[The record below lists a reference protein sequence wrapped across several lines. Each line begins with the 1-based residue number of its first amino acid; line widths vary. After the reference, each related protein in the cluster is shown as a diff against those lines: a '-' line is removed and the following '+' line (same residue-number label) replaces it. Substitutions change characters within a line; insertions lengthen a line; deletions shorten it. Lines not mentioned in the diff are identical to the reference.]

1 MSDEPRRSGRASKG
15 VHKSKASS
23 SPAPN
28 PQKPSAK
35 VVKKSKKGG
44 KTDQPEDDDEGEEE
58 EAIRCICGDDNP
70 KDKRAFIGCD
80 ACTVWQHNVCMGM
93 PEDDDDVPDHY
104 FCEECRPEEHK
115 ETLAALAEGKKIWEE
130 RTSLYKQWKKM
141 SSSRRKS
148 KGKGG
153 EERAP
158 WLKKEAANMPD
169 EEAEAL
175 EDAEQEEEAQEPNN
189 KRKRESVKPEPEP
202 RQSQPAE
209 SEEPPPARPD
219 KRRKSS
225 QAAAKPGASPDT
237 STAVVEI
244 EHLPSDR
251 KKVAQALS
259 KIIMDDISERARG
272 GFRIPDGDTARSL
285 GDRYA
290 GLIEYSLFMNYDQ
303 PTTDKY
309 KSQFRS
315 LNANLKRNKLLIE
328 RLLDQGLTP
337 DDLAT
342 MESKDMASE
351 ELQRERAKMKEDLD
365 RQAVMVQD
373 EGPRM
378 RRTHKGDEIIE
389 DETFNASEEAANP
402 APVRERASV
411 DEGGAGSPVNGAA
424 GSPPQPS
431 QTPVDTKRPSIAAG
445 QGSARRQSSQQFD
458 ASKVWGPGSGQSPT
472 GGSVAPR
479 PMQMPPRRRSSV
491 TQQDGAKEDADVDRM
506 LQDDEGDGD
515 DYEPSADLSNGD
527 PSIVWRGKLIHAGEG
542 EPVVNARFVAGRDLA
557 NERPA
562 TAPWKDI
569 LPQALSI
576 DGRLQIGKAEEYLCG
591 LQWSQSS
598 DVSVLALTP
607 WDDSESFKKV
617 FEYFQSRQRYAVVNK
632 DKPNMIKDL
641 YIIPVEAKSQTMPE
655 HIEKLEHCTL
665 TLPTD
670 ERLLLATLVVHRNA
684 QQPEYE
690 ASTTTPQPHQHQA
703 PTPVNGTGAQHLP
716 QHMRLGAQGPSGS
729 PLAANAPTFSPQQQQ
744 QQQHSPLPPNPYIPT
759 ATAEPPHHQPF
770 PPTAYP
776 PPGAHISTMQPPA
789 TPHNP
794 LFTEILGPQFATAPT
809 ALAILNAEP
818 QIGREKLENL
828 KRILEES
835 EVCRTNIEALGRK
848 LMGG

>member
-1 MSDEPRRSGRASKG
+1 
-15 VHKSKASS
+15 
-23 SPAPN
+23 
-28 PQKPSAK
+28 
-35 VVKKSKKGG
+35 
-44 KTDQPEDDDEGEEE
+44 
-58 EAIRCICGDDNP
+58 
-70 KDKRAFIGCD
+70 
-80 ACTVWQHNVCMGM
+80 
-93 PEDDDDVPDHY
+93 
-104 FCEECRPEEHK
+104 
-115 ETLAALAEGKKIWEE
+115 
-130 RTSLYKQWKKM
+130 
-141 SSSRRKS
+141 
-148 KGKGG
+148 
-153 EERAP
+153 
-158 WLKKEAANMPD
+158 MPD

-175 EDAEQEEEAQEPNN
+175 EDVEQQEEAQETNN
-189 KRKRESVKPEPEP
+189 KRKRESVKLEPEP

-209 SEEPPPARPD
+209 SEEPPAARPD

-225 QAAAKPGASPDT
+225 QVAAKPGASPDT
-237 STAVVEI
+237 NTAVVEI
-244 EHLPSDR
+244 DHLPSDR

-259 KIIMDDISERARG
+259 KIIMEDISERARG

-328 RLLDQGLTP
+328 RLLDQSLTP

-389 DETFNASEEAANP
+389 DETFHASAEAANP

-445 QGSARRQSSQQFD
+445 QGNSRRQSSQQFD
-458 ASKVWGPGSGQSPT
+458 ASKVWGTGSGQSPT

-617 FEYFQSRQRYAVVNK
+617 FEYFKSRQRYAVVNK

-641 YIIPVEAKSQTMPE
+641 YIIPIEAKTQTMPE

-684 QQPEYE
+684 QQP
-690 ASTTTPQPHQHQA
+690 
-703 PTPVNGTGAQHLP
+703 
-716 QHMRLGAQGPSGS
+716 
-729 PLAANAPTFSPQQQQ
+729 
-744 QQQHSPLPPNPYIPT
+744 
-759 ATAEPPHHQPF
+759 
-770 PPTAYP
+770 
-776 PPGAHISTMQPPA
+776 
-789 TPHNP
+789 
-794 LFTEILGPQFATAPT
+794 
-809 ALAILNAEP
+809 
-818 QIGREKLENL
+818 
-828 KRILEES
+828 
-835 EVCRTNIEALGRK
+835 
-848 LMGG
+848 

>member
-1 MSDEPRRSGRASKG
+1 
-15 VHKSKASS
+15 
-23 SPAPN
+23 
-28 PQKPSAK
+28 
-35 VVKKSKKGG
+35 
-44 KTDQPEDDDEGEEE
+44 
-58 EAIRCICGDDNP
+58 
-70 KDKRAFIGCD
+70 
-80 ACTVWQHNVCMGM
+80 
-93 PEDDDDVPDHY
+93 
-104 FCEECRPEEHK
+104 
-115 ETLAALAEGKKIWEE
+115 
-130 RTSLYKQWKKM
+130 WKKM

-175 EDAEQEEEAQEPNN
+175 EDAEQQEEAQETNN
-189 KRKRESVKPEPEP
+189 KRKRESVKPEPVS

-209 SEEPPPARPD
+209 SEEPPAARPD

-328 RLLDQGLTP
+328 RLLDQSLTP

-389 DETFNASEEAANP
+389 DETFHASAEAANP

-445 QGSARRQSSQQFD
+445 QGNSRRQSSQQFD
-458 ASKVWGPGSGQSPT
+458 ASKVWGTGSGQSPT

-607 WDDSESFKKV
+607 WDDSESFTKV
-617 FEYFQSRQRYAVVNK
+617 FEYFKSRQRYAVVNK

-641 YIIPVEAKSQTMPE
+641 YIIPIEAKTQTMPE

-690 ASTTTPQPHQHQA
+690 PGALPPQPHHQP
-703 PTPVNGTGAQHLP
+703 PTPVNGSTAQHLP
-716 QHMRLGAQGPSGS
+716 QHLRLGVQGPSGS
-729 PLAANAPTFSPQQQQ
+729 PLAANAPTFSPHHQHP
-744 QQQHSPLPPNPYIPT
+744 QQQHSPLPPNPYIPS
-759 ATAEPPHHQPF
+759 AEPTQPF
-770 PPTAYP
+770 PPGSNPPLPPTAYAAP
-776 PPGAHISTMQPPA
+776 PMQPPHPLPA
-789 TPHNP
+789 PPFNP
-794 LFTEILGPQFATAPT
+794 LFTEILGPHFATAPT

-835 EVCRTNIEALGRK
+835 EVCRTDIEALGRK

>member
-1 MSDEPRRSGRASKG
+1 
-15 VHKSKASS
+15 
-23 SPAPN
+23 
-28 PQKPSAK
+28 
-35 VVKKSKKGG
+35 
-44 KTDQPEDDDEGEEE
+44 
-58 EAIRCICGDDNP
+58 
-70 KDKRAFIGCD
+70 
-80 ACTVWQHNVCMGM
+80 
-93 PEDDDDVPDHY
+93 
-104 FCEECRPEEHK
+104 
-115 ETLAALAEGKKIWEE
+115 
-130 RTSLYKQWKKM
+130 
-141 SSSRRKS
+141 
-148 KGKGG
+148 
-153 EERAP
+153 
-158 WLKKEAANMPD
+158 
-169 EEAEAL
+169 
-175 EDAEQEEEAQEPNN
+175 
-189 KRKRESVKPEPEP
+189 
-202 RQSQPAE
+202 
-209 SEEPPPARPD
+209 
-219 KRRKSS
+219 
-225 QAAAKPGASPDT
+225 
-237 STAVVEI
+237 
-244 EHLPSDR
+244 
-251 KKVAQALS
+251 
-259 KIIMDDISERARG
+259 
-272 GFRIPDGDTARSL
+272 
-285 GDRYA
+285 
-290 GLIEYSLFMNYDQ
+290 
-303 PTTDKY
+303 
-309 KSQFRS
+309 
-315 LNANLKRNKLLIE
+315 
-328 RLLDQGLTP
+328 
-337 DDLAT
+337 
-342 MESKDMASE
+342 
-351 ELQRERAKMKEDLD
+351 
-365 RQAVMVQD
+365 
-373 EGPRM
+373 
-378 RRTHKGDEIIE
+378 
-389 DETFNASEEAANP
+389 
-402 APVRERASV
+402 

-458 ASKVWGPGSGQSPT
+458 ASKVWGPGTGQSPT

-690 ASTTTPQPHQHQA
+690 AGVTPQPHQHQP
-703 PTPVNGTGAQHLP
+703 PTPVNGTSTQHLP

-759 ATAEPPHHQPF
+759 AA
-770 PPTAYP
+770 
-776 PPGAHISTMQPPA
+776 
-789 TPHNP
+789 
-794 LFTEILGPQFATAPT
+794 
-809 ALAILNAEP
+809 
-818 QIGREKLENL
+818 
-828 KRILEES
+828 
-835 EVCRTNIEALGRK
+835 
-848 LMGG
+848 